1 MLELPTFRAATD
13 AIRVVVVGGDPGD
26 LAVLGS
32 VAAAPEFD
40 LRVVAAD
47 APSTIA
53 GFDPDCV
60 VIDAKQ
66 RGTSGHE
73 LCTRLRA
80 DPALAGVPLILVS
93 SLDGPEAH
101 RRAYAAGCDEYVEK
115 PLSRSVFGHRL
126 RSLARLRRAG
136 IASSGSSARVVA
148 ALTAMARVR
157 SPARVPARSRMLE
170 ACRHFGVHLGLS
182 SVERLAL
189 EQAATLHDLGESAV
203 PDHVIVGPPA
213 MSHDDRAILHRHTE
227 VAAAVLEPLTDT
239 VRLVEILRFHHERW
253 DGSGYPD
260 GLDGERIPR
269 LARIFRI
276 VDTHDALVR
285 TGGSEELPARLR
297 DATVR
302 CGLDPTLAAA
312 YRVWLALTDPV
323 S

>member
-1 MLELPTFRAATD
+1 MPEQSAVRVTTD
-13 AIRVVVVGGDPGD
+13 AIRVVVVGGEPGD

-53 GFDPDCV
+53 GHDPDCV

-136 IASSGSSARVVA
+136 LASAGSSARVVA

-157 SPARVPARSRMLE
+157 SPARVPARGRMLE
-170 ACRHFGVHLGLS
+170 ACQQFGVHVGLS
-182 SVERLAL
+182 SVDRLAL
-189 EQAATLHDLGESAV
+189 ERAATLHDLGESAV
-203 PDHVIVGPPA
+203 PDAVIVGPPPT
-213 MSHDDRAILHRHTE
+213 SHHDRAILHRHTE
-227 VAAAVLEPLTDT
+227 VAAAVLEPLSDT
-239 VRLVEILRFHHERW
+239 ARLVEILRYHHERW

-260 GLDGERIPR
+260 SLDGERIPR

-285 TGGSEELPARLR
+285 TGGSDELPARLR
-297 DATVR
+297 EVTVR
-302 CGLDPTLAAA
+302 CGLDPTLASA
-312 YRVWLALTDPV
+312 YRVWLTLAAAVT
-323 S
+323 

>member
-1 MLELPTFRAATD
+1 MEPPSRRTATD
-13 AIRVVVVGGDPGD
+13 AIRVVVVGGDAGD
-26 LAVLGS
+26 LAVLSS
-32 VAAAPEFD
+32 VASAPEFD

-47 APSTIA
+47 APATIA
-53 GFDPDCV
+53 SLDPDCV

-80 DPALAGVPLILVS
+80 DPALTGVPLILVS

-136 IASSGSSARVVA
+136 ITSTGSSARVVA

-157 SPARVPARSRMLE
+157 SPGRVPARSRMLE
-170 ACRHFGVHLGLS
+170 ACRHFSVHLGLS
-182 SVERLAL
+182 AADRLAL

-203 PDHVIVGPPA
+203 PDHLIVGPPPT
-213 MSHDDRAILHRHTE
+213 SHDDRAILHRHTE
-227 VAAAVLEPLTDT
+227 VAAAVLEPLADT
-239 VRLVEILRFHHERW
+239 SRLVEILRYHHERW

-260 GLDGERIPR
+260 SLDGEHIPR

-276 VDTHDALVR
+276 VDAHDALVR
-285 TGGSEELPARLR
+285 AGGEDELPERLR

-302 CGLDPTLAAA
+302 CGLDPTLASA
-312 YRVWLALTDPV
+312 YRAWLALANV
-323 S
+323 VH

>member
-1 MLELPTFRAATD
+1 MLQQTALRTACD

-53 GFDPDCV
+53 GYDPDCV

-136 IASSGSSARVVA
+136 LATSGSSARVVA

-157 SPARVPARSRMLE
+157 NPGQVPARSRMLE
-170 ACRHFGVHLGLS
+170 ACQQFAVHLGLS
-182 SVERLAL
+182 SGDRLAL
-189 EQAATLHDLGESAV
+189 EQAATLHDLVESAV
-203 PDHVIVGPPA
+203 PDTVIVGPPPT
-213 MSHDDRAILHRHTE
+213 SHHDRSILHRHTE
-227 VAAAVLEPLTDT
+227 VTAAVLEPLTDT
-239 VRLVEILRFHHERW
+239 ARLVEILRYHHERW

-260 GLDGERIPR
+260 GLHGEDIPR

-276 VDTHDALVR
+276 VDIHEALVR
-285 TGGSEELPARLR
+285 TGGSDELPARLR
-297 DATVR
+297 EVTVR

-312 YRVWLALTDPV
+312 YRVWLAV
-323 S
+323 AAAES